1 MKDDIFF
8 DKLPAPLKDDLLY
21 EYIEKA
27 HNGDQAAKETII
39 LHNMRLVKHIAY
51 KFNNTPYDSEELM
64 SIGYIALIKAI
75 DTFDTK
81 KRVKFVTYSAR
92 CIYNE
97 ILMFMRKEKKYM
109 SNVSLNECLK
119 SDYGRNKF
127 KFEDTLIDEKANF
140 VEEIEI
146 YDTYKLIRKLVNE
159 LPDRDKEIVQLYFGF
174 TTNKVYTQMEIAQ
187 KFNISQSAV
196 AKLIK
201 KNVKNIKK
209 ELIKL
214 EPESIYLIGE
224 NTVKHKEDKGI
235 PRRLKSIYEYFTEYS
250 KEEVNEV
257 ISKLSDDEKELLYA
271 RYGNDLENPIKADKF
286 EFYRNKFYRYL
297 LPKMK
302 AMLELKSNKESL
314 ELNNTLQNKE
324 DTSIKDNDNFVDKKS
339 HSLSMV
345 ESINK
350 DDYIKILDMMKKLKF
365 NDVFNYLSV
374 KEAII
379 VGLRLGY
386 IDNKYFSTKSI
397 ADFLGIEEEEVIE
410 ITKKVLL
417 LYKENIND
425 FIDKTIEITT
435 EFQYVKN
442 KKN

>member
-1 MKDDIFF
+1 MET
-8 DKLPAPLKDDLLY
+8 LKELL
-21 EYIEKA
+21 
-27 HNGDQAAKETII
+27 NTIM
-39 LHNMRLVKHIAY
+39 NV
-51 KFNNTPYDSEELM
+51 
-64 SIGYIALIKAI
+64 
-75 DTFDTK
+75 
-81 KRVKFVTYSAR
+81 
-92 CIYNE
+92 YNE
-97 ILMFMRKEKKYM
+97 DLDNDKKHKLLSALWTRY
-109 SNVSLNECLK
+109 
-119 SDYGRNKF
+119 
-127 KFEDTLIDEKANF
+127 
-140 VEEIEI
+140 
-146 YDTYKLIRKLVNE
+146 YKLSEKL
-159 LPDRDKEIVQLYFGF
+159 
-174 TTNKVYTQMEIAQ
+174 
-187 KFNISQSAV
+187 
-196 AKLIK
+196 
-201 KNVKNIKK
+201 NIKLD
-209 ELIKL
+209 EAYNL
-214 EPESIYLIGE
+214 YLIGE
-224 NTVKHKEDKGI
+224 NTVKHKEDKGM